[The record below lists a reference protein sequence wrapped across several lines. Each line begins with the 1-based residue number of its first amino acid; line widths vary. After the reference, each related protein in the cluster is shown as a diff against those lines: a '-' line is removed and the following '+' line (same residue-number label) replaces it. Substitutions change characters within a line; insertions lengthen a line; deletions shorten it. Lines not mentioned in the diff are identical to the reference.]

1 MTVGSRELSLIL
13 KSPCSSFILLIIIL
27 SSSLSLFSESK
38 WTGND
43 TSGSAT
49 MNISFT
55 DVTGFTDSSSTEHGF
70 VVFGFT
76 NSSAKETVITPT
88 DTLVLSETFKGSGEA
103 TASGSIYAFVR
114 VASRSKLKFTL
125 TWNPI
130 VVSTSLSLGLTVNGN
145 NSEYTFYTFDP
156 SVNVMADERIALL
169 VSTTYTNKDVTGS
182 FSTTIT
188 MKVETTT

>member
-1 MTVGSRELSLIL
+1 MKKAI
-13 KSPCSSFILLIIIL
+13 FILLIIIL

-88 DTLVLSETFKGSGEA
+88 DTLVLSETFKGSG
-103 TASGSIYAFVR
+103 
-114 VASRSKLKFTL
+114 
-125 TWNPI
+125 
-130 VVSTSLSLGLTVNGN
+130 LTVNGK

>member
-1 MTVGSRELSLIL
+1 MKKAI
-13 KSPCSSFILLIIIL
+13 FILLIIIL

-130 VVSTSLSLGLTVNGN
+130 VVSTSLSLGLTVNGK

-156 SVNVMADERIALL
+156 SVNVMVDERIALL

>member
-1 MTVGSRELSLIL
+1 MKKKFLFLMVMSIVA
-13 KSPCSSFILLIIIL
+13 
-27 SSSLSLFSESK
+27 LSLFSEAK
-38 WTGND
+38 GTGND
-43 TSGSAT
+43 TGGGAT
-49 MNISFT
+49 VNISFT

-130 VVSTSLSLGLTVNGN
+130 VVSTSLSLGLTVNGK

-156 SVNVMADERIALL
+156 SVNVMVDERIALL